1 MLNLLIKN
9 FLGKYINQYLNLVN
23 LNLLYVNQIFLLY
36 IYYQKILLLNFLL
49 FYIFQ
54 LSFLFLHLLVLYIH
68 KNLKFLD
75 VIIPDNFLVF
85 SVSQGAIKFILLFS
99 SSLILLSFSL
109 LLNEINEWFY
119 ISLDIELLL
128 DIVSSE
134 LFNLL
139 YSKSSFCESF
149 KFI

>member
-9 FLGKYINQYLNLVN
+9 SLGKYINQCLNLVN

-109 LLNEINEWFY
+109 LLNEINE
-119 ISLDIELLL
+119 
-128 DIVSSE
+128 
-134 LFNLL
+134 
-139 YSKSSFCESF
+139 
-149 KFI
+149 